1 MINSVV
7 MIGRLTKDVE
17 LRKTQ
22 NGKSVTSFALA
33 VNRTGAQDGQ
43 QDCDYINCIAWGK
56 TADIMA
62 QYLNKGSLI
71 GIEGRIQT
79 RTYQKDNRNVYVT
92 EVLVNTLHFLE
103 TKKQQTQKPVQ
114 QPVQQPTQQTQPF
127 DDNEFPF

>member
-22 NGKSVTSFALA
+22 NGKSVTSFTLA

-103 TKKQQTQKPVQ
+103 TKKTQTQQQTT
-114 QPVQQPTQQTQPF
+114 QPVQQQTPPF
-127 DDNEFPF
+127 DDNGYPF

>member
-1 MINSVV
+1 MINNVV
-7 MIGRLTKDVE
+7 LIGRLTKDVE

-22 NGKSVTSFALA
+22 NGKSVTSFTLA

-103 TKKQQTQKPVQ
+103 TKKTQTQQTT
-114 QPVQQPTQQTQPF
+114 QPVQQQTPPF
-127 DDNEFPF
+127 DDNGFPF

>member
-1 MINSVV
+1 MINNVV
-7 MIGRLTKDVE
+7 LIGRLTKDVE

-22 NGKSVTSFALA
+22 NGKSVTSFTLA

-103 TKKQQTQKPVQ
+103 TKKTQTQQQTT
-114 QPVQQPTQQTQPF
+114 QPVQQQTPPF
-127 DDNEFPF
+127 DDNGYPF

>member
-22 NGKSVTSFALA
+22 NGKSVTSFTLA

-103 TKKQQTQKPVQ
+103 TKKTQTQQTT
-114 QPVQQPTQQTQPF
+114 QPVQQQTPPF
-127 DDNEFPF
+127 DDNGFPF